1 MMSRVAIFQEQ
12 GQERRSGA
20 HDVRPAGDGAP
31 RPVVE
36 PDGPVFA
43 PVAVPAPTGPLIV
56 GSVQDPAERQ
66 ADQVSL
72 AVLQRLGGG
81 GGSATPLRRAVE
93 PEVGAEGGALS
104 PATRS
109 SIERL
114 RGAGHPLPEPV
125 RNRMEG
131 AFGADFSDVRVH
143 TGPQAGALNR
153 QLGALAFTAG
163 SDIVLGEG
171 SGLADQRTL
180 AHELAHVVQNRGG

>member
-1 MMSRVAIFQEQ
+1 MMSRMATFQVQ
-12 GQERRSGA
+12 GQERRSGE
-20 HDVRPAGDGAP
+20 HDVRPAVDVAP
-31 RPVVE
+31 GPAVE

-43 PVAVPAPTGPLIV
+43 PIAVPSPTGPLTV
-56 GSVQDPAERQ
+56 GSVQDPAEHQ

-81 GGSATPLRRAVE
+81 GATAAPVRRAVE

-104 PATRS
+104 STTRS

-114 RGAGHPLPEPV
+114 RGAGRPLPEPV

-143 TGPQAGALNR
+143 TGPQAGVLSR

-180 AHELAHVVQNRGG
+180 AHELTHVLQNRGG